1 MYGIAQV
8 AYVPQ
13 SAFIYNATVRE
24 NILFGQPYNEAR
36 YQTAL
41 NAASL
46 APDLAI
52 LPGAP
57 LLESSTPHT
66 AQLLMSWKKYGW
78 TCVAPIRGITN
89 LLGASHANF

>member
-1 MYGIAQV
+1 MQV

-24 NILFGQPYNEAR
+24 NILFGLPYDEAR

-52 LPGAP
+52 LPGAASIRYGLP
-57 LLESSTPHT
+57 VRMSTLHT
-66 AQLLMSWKKYGW
+66 AWWMSIAAHLGQ
-78 TCVAPIRGITN
+78 AP
-89 LLGASHANF
+89 S

>member
-1 MYGIAQV
+1 MCRVVQV

-24 NILFGQPYNEAR
+24 NILFGQPYDEAR

-57 LLESSTPHT
+57 LFGTMTPHIARMCMT
-66 AQLLMSWKKYGW
+66 RKNCG
-78 TCVAPIRGITN
+78 
-89 LLGASHANF
+89 

>member
-1 MYGIAQV
+1 MVCCGIAQV

-24 NILFGQPYNEAR
+24 NILFGQPYDEAR

-52 LPGAP
+52 LPGAAHADMAH
-57 LLESSTPHT
+57 LSQHGRSTPHT
-66 AQLLMSWKKYGW
+66 VPMSE
-78 TCVAPIRGITN
+78 A
-89 LLGASHANF
+89 

>member
-1 MYGIAQV
+1 MCGHVQV

-24 NILFGQPYNEAR
+24 NILFGQPYDEAR

-52 LPGAP
+52 LPGVP
-57 LLESSTPHT
+57 LFGTSTPH
-66 AQLLMSWKKYGW
+66 AEQLSMPWSKIWPKQ
-78 TCVAPIRGITN
+78 V
-89 LLGASHANF
+89 SS

>member
-1 MYGIAQV
+1 MCYLTCQLEAEAVLCGIAQV

-24 NILFGQPYNEAR
+24 NILFGQPYDEAR

-52 LPGAP
+52 LPGV
-57 LLESSTPHT
+57 LSS
-66 AQLLMSWKKYGW
+66 QYGLPFR
-78 TCVAPIRGITN
+78 TQVPT
-89 LLGASHANF
+89 